1 MGRLVFSTRLEL
13 TMAAIKI
20 RKTPG
25 ICNGAACIGRTQV
38 PVWQLIA
45 LYAQG
50 CSDANLL
57 SDYPQLTKDDLK
69 AARTYYAQNPDEID
83 DAIANEDS
91 PK

>member
-1 MGRLVFSTRLEL
+1 
-13 TMAAIKI
+13 MATTKI

-45 LYAQG
+45 LSLQG

-57 SDYPQLTKDDLK
+57 GDYPQLTQDDLK
-69 AARTYYAQNPDEID
+69 AVCTYYAQNIEEID
-83 DAIANEDS
+83 DAIAAENGES
-91 PK
+91 